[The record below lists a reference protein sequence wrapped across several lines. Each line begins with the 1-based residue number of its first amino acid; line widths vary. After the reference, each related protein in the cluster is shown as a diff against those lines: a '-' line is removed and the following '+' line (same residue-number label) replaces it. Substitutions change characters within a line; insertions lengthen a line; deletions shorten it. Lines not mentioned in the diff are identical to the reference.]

1 MAPLPIHWPACPTHA
16 IKQPHTRLHVRADLL
31 AMTESPNN
39 RRFEKKKTPKRPAI
53 HLHAFQDVRVF
64 AAALDADADPPV
76 ILFNSRLEN
85 DLRED
90 S

>member
-1 MAPLPIHWPACPTHA
+1 MALPICWPACPTHA
-16 IKQPHTRLHVRADLL
+16 TNEEAKNPTSCSSRSACNDSEPKQQKVL
-31 AMTESPNN
+31 
-39 RRFEKKKTPKRPAI
+39 EKAPKTLAI
-53 HLHAFQDVRVF
+53 HLHAFQDVLVF

-76 ILFNSRLEN
+76 ILFNARVEN